1 LQVKLTQKK
10 NHEIPCDGYSK
21 RKRQKRKKKERKPKM
36 IISNNLD
43 MKLHIHAKDQIK
55 TAKFN

>member
-1 LQVKLTQKK
+1 MKFHVMGTQRGRDKK
-10 NHEIPCDGYSK
+10 E
-21 RKRQKRKKKERKPKM
+21 RKKERKPKM

-55 TAKFN
+55 TVKFN

>member
-1 LQVKLTQKK
+1 MKFHVMGTQRGR
-10 NHEIPCDGYSK
+10 D
-21 RKRQKRKKKERKPKM
+21 KKERKRRERKM

-43 MKLHIHAKDQIK
+43 MKLHIHATDQIK